1 MRGCGGSA
9 TTLLPRAHA
18 RCTINVTVHHQVRGR
33 CAIERLHIST
43 PRALVALFAFAVLLL
58 AACGG
63 NANVPPT
70 HVPTRV
76 PPTPTP
82 RSTPLPPVENA
93 PELGQGPRALE
104 LIFTLGDANDRDAR
118 RARQDLQRHLADALE
133 MDVRVTFADEIA
145 ALDAL
150 CSGAPRAA
158 WVSAPTYY
166 AAATQCGAVPALAL
180 QRGRPPTYTVG
191 RSVEIVGR
199 IDVTGMEQLKGR
211 VFCRSD
217 ETPLFTSWVAPA
229 LLMAAEG
236 ANPQLDLA
244 AVRDYPDD
252 LALAQALYEGDC
264 AAAALPPE
272 RFDDLVLELATAL
285 TDQGR
290 RTTEDNI
297 TAVMHIVAPAAD
309 TEAPDNPERWD
320 GFAEGVFPYEVLV
333 FAPESAS
340 PEDVRAEMAEA
351 VQDFFDDRAE
361 GEDRLSALLDAAA
374 IMPVS
379 ADDYAAFRAMLA
391 AAHWDMTFPAW
402 E

>member
-1 MRGCGGSA
+1 MGYGA
-9 TTLLPRAHA
+9 TPAFAARLRLLYHTCNGPLS
-18 RCTINVTVHHQVRGR
+18 TRGR
-33 CAIERLHIST
+33 CAIKRLSSST
-43 PRALVALFAFAVLLL
+43 SRALVALFALAAALLL
-58 AACGG
+58 AACGGG

-70 HVPTRV
+70 RVPTRV

-82 RSTPLPPVENA
+82 RSSPLPPVENA

-104 LIFTLGDANDRDAR
+104 VIFALGNTNDRDAR
-118 RARQDLQRHLADALE
+118 RARQDLQQELADALE

-166 AAATQCGAVPALAL
+166 AAATQCDAVPALAV
-180 QRGRPPTYTVG
+180 QRGRPPTFTLG

-199 IDVTGMEQLKGR
+199 VDITELVQLKGR

-236 ANPQLDLA
+236 VNPQLDLA

-264 AAAALPPE
+264 AAAALSPQ
-272 RFDDLVLELATAL
+272 RFDDLVLELATTL

-309 TEAPDNPERWD
+309 TDAPTNPERWD

-333 FAPESAS
+333 FAPESALPS
-340 PEDVRAEMAEA
+340 DLREQITEV
-351 VQDFFDDRAE
+351 VQDFFNDRAD
-361 GEDRLSALLDAAA
+361 GEERLSALLDAAA

-379 ADDYAAFRAMLA
+379 ADDYAAFRAMLSA
-391 AAHWDMTFPAW
+391 ARWDMTFPAW

>member
-1 MRGCGGSA
+1 M
-9 TTLLPRAHA
+9 
-18 RCTINVTVHHQVRGR
+18 
-33 CAIERLHIST
+33 
-43 PRALVALFAFAVLLL
+43 L

-63 NANVPPT
+63 QTSVPPT
-70 HVPTRV
+70 HIPTRV

-104 LIFTLGDANDRDAR
+104 LVFTLGDANDRTAR
-118 RARQDLQRHLADALE
+118 RARQDLQQQLADALE

-166 AAATQCGAVPALAL
+166 AAASQCDAVPTLAV
-180 QRGRPPTYTVG
+180 QRGRPPTFTLG
-191 RSVEIVGR
+191 KSVEIVGR
-199 IDVTGMEQLKGR
+199 IDVTELAQLKGR

-229 LLMAAEG
+229 LLMAAAG
-236 ANPQLDLA
+236 VNPQLDLA

-264 AAAALPPE
+264 AAAALAPQS
-272 RFDDLVLELATAL
+272 FDDLVLNLATAL
-285 TDQGR
+285 TDQGQ

-297 TAVMHIVAPAAD
+297 TAVMHVVAPAAD
-309 TEAPDNPERWD
+309 TEAPADSDHWD
-320 GFAEGVFPYEVLV
+320 GFAEGIFPYEVLV
-333 FAPESAS
+333 FAPEGAL
-340 PEDVRAEMAEA
+340 PAELRAQMVEA
-351 VQDFFDDRAE
+351 VQDFFDDRAD
-361 GEDRLSALLDAAA
+361 GEERLSALLDAAA

-379 ADDYAAFRAMLA
+379 ADDYAAFRAMLEA
-391 AAHWDMTFPAW
+391 ARWGMTFPAW